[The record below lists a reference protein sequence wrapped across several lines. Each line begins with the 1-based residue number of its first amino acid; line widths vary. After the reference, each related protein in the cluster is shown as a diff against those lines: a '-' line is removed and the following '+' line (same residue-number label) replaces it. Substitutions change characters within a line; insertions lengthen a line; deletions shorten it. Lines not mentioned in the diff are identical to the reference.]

1 MSYRFRIAWFLVL
14 LPAHLIWGQSARSVI
29 VGAVTD
35 PSGAPVS
42 NAHVTVDNTVTGF
55 QATSLTGDGGSF
67 IIPNLAPGIY
77 RVTVS
82 AQGFRTEVV
91 SNIIVNLDQTV
102 RIDVKLNIGELAT
115 KVEVTAS
122 TPVIQT
128 DNSSVGQIVDGKQI
142 SSLPLNGRQNLFGLL
157 ALAPGVQNPGM
168 NPYVAGNGG
177 FGAVNL
183 TIDGV
188 SGNDAG
194 NERNLATVPSL
205 ESIGEF
211 KVIANNA
218 SAEFGR
224 GGAQIVLS
232 SKSGTNELRGS
243 LFYFNRNRVTA
254 ANSFF
259 NNRAG
264 IPRQVFNRNEY
275 GASLGGPVIK
285 NKLFYFGA
293 FEGFR
298 LARAGQIVTQM
309 PTVALRQGD
318 FSALPSPIRDPFNNG
333 VPFPN
338 NRIPSNRIGRVPQR
352 LDRFFSEPNLP
363 GTPPAGLGNNYTAN
377 IPVVEP
383 VDRYSIKVDYALTQS
398 DRLSGRFFRSAN
410 GPFKQSGVFFSSAV
424 GGPGTEKF
432 GNWDG
437 FGNATNNTMIQYT
450 RTLSPTL
457 LNEARFGWQHNRF
470 FRTPQNSNFDPTE
483 LIPGLIKPVEGLG
496 GLPGVSILGFRGFS
510 DSPGSGDRQATYEVY
525 EAVTWVRGGHIVKM
539 GFEFQRVSSFNR
551 QNTPPQRGQ
560 FTFDGRYT
568 GHPFADYLLG
578 ALSFSSRNTRNAL
591 NENLNNRYF
600 AFLQHDWQ
608 VTRSLTLN
616 LGVRYEYATPFDNA
630 QGDIANW
637 DPTLNRVVV
646 VKGLQNAD
654 PRLLRL
660 PVIDGS
666 TQNINVSNYIF
677 PDRNNWAPRLGFAWR
692 PFGNRFVVRSSYG
705 IFYNVI
711 AGYNGLL
718 GMGIT
723 NPPFRAQETFE
734 PLPGPVPSITWDNPF
749 PGSGNLPSNPALLAV
764 ARNRVNPY
772 MQQWNYTME
781 YQAARNTGVRVSYL
795 GNKGT
800 KLERN
805 ANPNEPP
812 MAPGPVQPRRP
823 FQPWGPITYWESGR
837 NSILHQLQLG
847 ILRRYDSGFAFQL
860 EYQFSRALNEFTFGD
875 APANNRNFRYD
886 RGNQD
891 GIRRHWFVAN
901 YAYDLPF
908 GRGQRFLSGAK
919 GLANKFVTGW
929 QLTGIISAGTGQP
942 YSVTFTSTQLG
953 WLSSRADIVSSYEA
967 AQPANRSI
975 DRWFAPE
982 AFAIPAPFTFG
993 NSARNAL
1000 FGPNLF
1006 AWDPALFKTTQI
1018 TERLRAVF
1026 RTEFFNVL
1034 NRANFGNPAVNISV
1048 PATVG
1053 RIASTITDPRTI
1065 QFGLRLEF

>member
-1 MSYRFRIAWFLVL
+1 
-14 LPAHLIWGQSARSVI
+14 
-29 VGAVTD
+29 
-35 PSGAPVS
+35 
-42 NAHVTVDNTVTGF
+42 
-55 QATSLTGDGGSF
+55 
-67 IIPNLAPGIY
+67 
-77 RVTVS
+77 
-82 AQGFRTEVV
+82 
-91 SNIIVNLDQTV
+91 
-102 RIDVKLNIGELAT
+102 
-115 KVEVTAS
+115 
-122 TPVIQT
+122 
-128 DNSSVGQIVDGKQI
+128 
-142 SSLPLNGRQNLFGLL
+142 
-157 ALAPGVQNPGM
+157 
-168 NPYVAGNGG
+168 
-177 FGAVNL
+177 VNL

-205 ESIGEF
+205 ESVGEF

-232 SKSGTNELRGS
+232 SKSGTNELHGS
-243 LFYFNRNRVTA
+243 LFYFNRNRATA
-254 ANSFF
+254 ANTFF

-264 IPRQVFNRNEY
+264 IRRPVFNRNEY
-275 GASLGGPVIK
+275 GASLGGPIRK
-285 NKLFYFGA
+285 NKLFYFGS

-298 LARAGQIVTQM
+298 LARAGNITTQM

-318 FSALPSPIRDPFNNG
+318 FSALPAIRDPFNGG

-338 NRIPSNRIGRVPQR
+338 TRIPNDRIASVPKG
-352 LDRFFSEPNLP
+352 LDKFFSDPNLP

-377 IPVVEP
+377 VPVVEP
-383 VDRYSIKVDYALTQS
+383 VDRYSIRIDYSLT
-398 DRLSGRFFRSAN
+398 DRDKISGRFFRSAN
-410 GPFKQSGVFFSSAV
+410 GPFNQSGVFFASGL
-424 GGPGTEKF
+424 GGAGTEKF

-437 FGNATNNTMIQYT
+437 FGNSTNNTMVQYT
-450 RTLSPTL
+450 RTLRANL

-470 FRTPQNSNFDPTE
+470 FRTPQNSSFDPTT

-496 GLPGVSILGFRGFS
+496 GLPGISILGFRGFA
-510 DSPGSGDRQATYEVY
+510 DSPGSGDRQATYEIY
-525 EAVTWVRGGHIVKM
+525 DSMTWIRNKHTIKM
-539 GFEFQRVSSFNR
+539 GFEFQRISSFNR

-560 FTFDGRYT
+560 FTFDGRYS

-591 NENLNNRYF
+591 NENLNSRYF
-600 AFLQHDWQ
+600 AFVQDDWQ
-608 VTRSLTLN
+608 ISRSLTLN
-616 LGVRYEYATPFDNA
+616 IGLRYEYAAPFDNA

-637 DPTLNRVVV
+637 DATLNKVVV
-646 VKGLQNAD
+646 VKGLGNAD

-660 PVIDGS
+660 PVVDGS
-666 TQNINVSNYIF
+666 GIGINVGNYTF
-677 PDRNNWAPRLGFAWR
+677 PDRNNFAPRLGFAWR
-692 PFGNRFVVRSSYG
+692 PFGNRFVIRSSYG
-705 IFYNVI
+705 IFFNAI

-734 PLPGPVPSITWDNPF
+734 PAPGTVPSITWANPF

-781 YQAARNTGVRVSYL
+781 YEVARNTGLRLTYL

-805 ANPNEPP
+805 SNPNEPV
-812 MAPGPVQPRRP
+812 MASGVVQPRRP

-837 NSILHQLQLG
+837 NSILHQLQVG
-847 ILRRYDSGFAFQL
+847 IVRRYASDFTVQA

-875 APANNRNFRYD
+875 APANNQNFRYD

-891 GIRRHWFVAN
+891 GIRRHWFVTN

-908 GRGQRFLSGAK
+908 GRGRRLLSSASGAMNQVV
-919 GLANKFVTGW
+919 GGW
-929 QLTGIISAGTGQP
+929 QLSGIISMGAGQP
-942 YSVTFTSTQLG
+942 HSVNFTATQLG
-953 WLSSRADIVSSYEA
+953 WLSSRANIVNSYDA
-967 AQPANRSI
+967 AKPSTRSV

-993 NSARNAL
+993 NSARNSL
-1000 FGPNLF
+1000 FGPGLF
-1006 AWDPALFKTTQI
+1006 AWDAAVFKNTQI
-1018 TERLRAVF
+1018 TERLRASF
-1026 RTEFFNVL
+1026 RAEFFNML
-1034 NRANFGNPAVNISV
+1034 NRANFGNPGTNISV

-1053 RIASTITDPRTI
+1053 RITSTVTDPRTI
-1065 QFGLRLEF
+1065 QFGLRLEY